1 MNEPA
6 TLAPQTSDKALLA
19 KALLNS
25 AKAFGISQAEA
36 AAIGRAVSQRCWI
49 NTATSLQSNAAK
61 GRNRAGLFGGD
72 IGPTDQ
78 MRIGQAFGQLAHP
91 PLETAEADATEFQAK
106 TAQQAPEA
114 VLNVEHLDL
123 QLLPSR

>member
-36 AAIGRAVSQRCWI
+36 AAIV
-49 NTATSLQSNAAK
+49 
-61 GRNRAGLFGGD
+61 GRNRSGLTRDGIDPDSKAGELALLFVRLYRSVYALTGGD
-72 IGPTDQ
+72 NQAMAHWLNTPNNYFQDTPRDMIQSTEGLVRVIHYLDA
-78 MRIGQAFGQLAHP
+78 MRGRI
-91 PLETAEADATEFQAK
+91 
-106 TAQQAPEA
+106 
-114 VLNVEHLDL
+114 
-123 QLLPSR
+123 